1 MAVGADYRLPKSQA
15 SVLKPPAPGPQK
27 VTTPSYGYQPPMISD
42 RSVQGA
48 VNNQLEAGAGAKRLA
63 MTQLDA
69 TRGVSRGKGIDYASD
84 IAQSDADTQAKG
96 AAAATEMGVARSNA
110 AARLQYENT
119 MRGEQLGNAGLL
131 EGLRNTASME
141 GMHGRNLR
149 ETMRQAMRNGQFGLD
164 QQQLDYSSLLNGL
177 FG

>member
-1 MAVGADYRLPKSQA
+1 MAIGADSRLPKSQP

-27 VTTPSYGYQPPMISD
+27 ATTPSYGYQPPMISD
-42 RSVQGA
+42 RAVQGA

-63 MTQLDA
+63 TMQLDA

-84 IAQSDADTQAKG
+84 IAQSDADAQAKG
-96 AAAATEMGVARSNA
+96 AAAATEMGAASANS

-119 MRGEQLGNAGLL
+119 MRNEQLGNAGLL

-141 GMHGRNLR
+141 RMNGRNLQ

-164 QQQLDYSSLLNGL
+164 QHQLDYSPILRGL